1 MEKEK
6 LLNKDDSLVIPFG
19 KAVRVG
25 NFKLWRG
32 NYIIGEGKHKTTV
45 ECLYISSLD
54 GAWMTRIPSTSPM
67 FTTVCNG
74 FATTDENLRN
84 DFLGM
89 IFTNVYN
96 ISNIPSEALHD
107 AFYFLQEMMTFPY
120 LFLPE
125 KEMEKRMKEN
135 MKKLGVEKTKSKEH
149 ISQMVEYR
157 RGLYELIERKKK
169 AYLDEYERQQ
179 AEHWNAEDEEQRNME
194 RDAIVDQAIDI
205 INEEGE
211 D

>member
-1 MEKEK
+1 
-6 LLNKDDSLVIPFG
+6 
-19 KAVRVG
+19 
-25 NFKLWRG
+25 
-32 NYIIGEGKHKTTV
+32 
-45 ECLYISSLD
+45 
-54 GAWMTRIPSTSPM
+54 M

-179 AEHWNAEDEEQRNME
+179 AERWKAEDEEQRNME